1 MALSVFYKIVT
12 DSVKKIVYLI
22 KVLFRENV
30 AIFRRTKKKLFYYQF
45 FQILKKDFTI
55 TYFYNYSVQFKFSV
69 KNIALLNM
77 FHSVVFITVK
87 SPDRVRGRATGT
99 KRLSPFFNGISPP
112 SYAAV
117 A

>member
-1 MALSVFYKIVT
+1 MSLYSGEQ
-12 DSVKKIVYLI
+12 KKIVLLS
-22 KVLFRENV
+22 VLSDFEKN
-30 AIFRRTKKKLFYYQF
+30 
-45 FQILKKDFTI
+45 FTI
-55 TYFYNYSVQFKFSV
+55 TYFYNYSALFKFSV
-69 KNIALLNM
+69 RNIDLLNM

-87 SPDRVRGRATGT
+87 SPDRVRGRAAGT

>member
-12 DSVKKIVYLI
+12 ASVKKNRIFNKSPLSRKCRYI
-22 KVLFRENV
+22 PENE
-30 AIFRRTKKKLFYYQF
+30 KKLFYYQF

-87 SPDRVRGRATGT
+87 SPDRVRGRAAGT
-99 KRLSPFFNGISPP
+99 KRLFPFFNGISPP